1 MKSKTI
7 GEIVTMDGRTATV
20 FNKFGLDFCCSG
32 DVTIESACL
41 DKGLDV
47 QEVLVD
53 IQSLMNNGVKQD
65 NLFNEMSLDRLSQY
79 ICVHLHQYIRD
90 TAPAIAKFTDKV
102 AKVHGKNH
110 PNTIEIASL
119 FDDLRFELEQH
130 MLKEERILFPYIT
143 SIVQEGRCSGPFAE
157 GPISVMLLEHDT
169 AGDALRK
176 LRNLSDDYNL
186 PPDACNTFRAAYTN
200 LESFEEDLHMHIHL
214 ENNILFP
221 KAIELEKNL
230 LRKA

>member
-7 GEIVTMDGRTATV
+7 GEIVTMDGRTARV

-41 DKGLDV
+41 DKGLDI

-65 NLFNEMSLDRLSQY
+65 NLFNEMSLDRLIQY
-79 ICVHLHQYIRD
+79 ICVHHHQYIRD
-90 TAPAIAKFTDKV
+90 IAPAIAKFTDKV
-102 AKVHGKNH
+102 AKVHGKNY
-110 PNTIEIASL
+110 PNTVQIASL
-119 FDDLRFELEQH
+119 FGALKLELEQH

-143 SIVQEGRCSGPFAE
+143 SMVQESRCLGPFTE
-157 GPISVMLLEHDT
+157 GPISVMLLEHDA
-169 AGDALRK
+169 AGDILKK
-176 LRNLSDDYNL
+176 LRILSEHYNL
-186 PPDACNTFRAAYTN
+186 PADACNTFRAAYTN

-221 KAIELEKNL
+221 KAIDLEKSL
-230 LRKA
+230 LEKA